1 MPLQMDDVSLNSL
14 KPRLVILSDLWGKEK
29 GEWLTFYTSALEN
42 HFEIIYYDCCDLGN
56 VDKTDYSEQRLH
68 TQFINGGVDKAVH
81 NLLLLEKATHTILA
95 FSIGGYVAWK
105 ASLAGLKAQSIF
117 AVSST
122 RLRTENEK
130 PGAIIKLFYGEND
143 SYKPEDHWFQDL
155 ELEYCILNNEGHDLY
170 RSERN
175 AALICAKIIG
185 LVSSVA

>member
-1 MPLQMDDVSLNSL
+1 MDITNLPSH
-14 KPRLVILSDLWGKEK
+14 KPKLLIFSDLWGKEK
-29 GEWLTFYTSALEN
+29 GEWLTYYTSVLDDF
-42 HFEIIYYDCCDLGN
+42 FETTYYDCCELGE
-56 VDKTDYSEQRLH
+56 VDKTEFTERNLH
-68 TQFINGGVDKAVH
+68 AQLLNGGIDRAIR
-81 NLLLLEKATHTILA
+81 NLLLLETDSLNILA